1 MTLVSVSNAATDFN
15 VSAVQLIDEHFVL
28 NAPELRNCDGL
39 RIISSVT
46 ASDVAEGETHFYFHI
61 LGNAYL
67 YGAFSY
73 FTAMIAPVLHFVS
86 RSSWMLED

>member
-15 VSAVQLIDEHFVL
+15 VSAVQLIDDHFVL

-46 ASDVAEGETHFYFHI
+46 ASNVAEGETHFYFYI
-61 LGNAYL
+61 PATRISM
-67 YGAFSY
+67 GAFSY
-73 FTAMIAPVLHFVS
+73 FMAMIALVLHFVS
-86 RSSWMLED
+86 RSL

>member
-1 MTLVSVSNAATDFN
+1 MLVSVSNAATDFN
-15 VSAVQLIDEHFVL
+15 VSVVQLIDDHFVL

-46 ASDVAEGETHFYFHI
+46 ASDVTERETHFYFHI

-73 FTAMIAPVLHFVS
+73 FMAMIAPVLHFVS